1 LIERQGTRVDFALGH
16 AALHVAEI
24 FERVEAAK
32 QELCIVEYS
41 VAQDSME
48 NIFNSFAA
56 QQEEECGT
64 AQQQSV
70 QAAAAA
76 AAAAAATAATAR
88 SSTAAGMMETTVN
101 PVP

>member
-76 AAAAAATAATAR
+76 AAAAATAATAR